1 MTYKRILVGLDG
13 SEQADRA
20 FKVGCDLSKS
30 LSATLYIIWIVN
42 RDRGIDSSFGVNED
56 FYRDLYN
63 QITQRIKPY
72 VDQAQAQKLNVVSKV
87 LVGNIKVILAKEFPQ
102 ENQIDL
108 IILGNTGINVV
119 EKMIQGSHSGYVVRH
134 SSCDVLIVK

>member
-20 FKVGCDLSKS
+20 FKVACDLSKS

-42 RDRGIDSSFGVNED
+42 RDRSMDSSFGVNED

-63 QITQRIKPY
+63 QIIQRIKPY
-72 VDQAQAQKLNVVSKV
+72 VDQAQAKKN
-87 LVGNIKVILAKEFPQ
+87 
-102 ENQIDL
+102 
-108 IILGNTGINVV
+108 
-119 EKMIQGSHSGYVVRH
+119 
-134 SSCDVLIVK
+134 